1 MSNLLLL
8 TLNIQLLTD
17 NTLRKNSKSKCVA
30 INYRLLAFGFWLTYS
45 ELFFWETQRS
55 VSDLDILVSYSD
67 LRILRS
73 ASYVDTLE
81 LGFWL
86 KHSALGFWLRHS
98 ALGFWFRHSVFVTM
112 HDVNQDVNIVLI
124 ITPIQFHTEMS
135 FKCNELHGVPVIC
148 DVNFLF

>member
-17 NTLRKNSKSKCVA
+17 NTLRKNSNSKCVA

-45 ELFFWETQRS
+45 ELCFLDTQRS
-55 VSDLDILVSYSD
+55 VSDLHILGSYSD
-67 LRILRS
+67 LRTLRS

-98 ALGFWFRHSVFVTM
+98 VFVTM
-112 HDVNQDVNIVLI
+112 HDVNQDVKIVLV

-135 FKCNELHGVPVIC
+135 FKCNELHGVSVTC
-148 DVNFLF
+148 DINLLF